1 MQDRG
6 AIYRLLTTGGIGMT
20 RKAAPAVVLG
30 VVLATLTQ
38 AAPADAAFCS
48 DLNAVIADAGNQF
61 ASLRGTPRSD
71 NFWQAN
77 GGPTNNY
84 TATRSLPGASN
95 CMVENDPSNQTY
107 PWIYTCAFAAAPTK
121 VDALNTAA
129 GEVADCIGKTDDS
142 DVDIDAQSDV
152 GNVDFDRPNYE
163 ISLVASDTQAYV
175 RFIVFP
181 K

>member
-1 MQDRG
+1 M
-6 AIYRLLTTGGIGMT
+6 M
-20 RKAAPAVVLG
+20 RKSAPAF
-30 VVLATLTQ
+30 VLAVALAALAQT
-38 AAPADAAFCS
+38 APADAAFCS
-48 DLNAVIADAGNQF
+48 DLNAVIADGGNQF
-61 ASLRGTPRSD
+61 SSLRGTPRSD

-77 GGPTNNY
+77 VPTNYY
-84 TATRSLPGASN
+84 TATRSLPGATD
-95 CMVENDPSNQTY
+95 CMVENDPANQTY

-152 GNVDFDRPNYE
+152 GNVDFDRPKYE
-163 ISLVASDTQAYV
+163 VSLVASDTQAYV